1 MEDRKRIAIACQGG
15 GSQCAFVAGALR
27 TLLAR
32 GIQDRYRIVGLS
44 GTSGG
49 ALTAALAWFSLLDQK
64 ARGNGSAVEDLVTP
78 FWRDLTAQSPIEVFF
93 DRFCVQMVRMTEGGM
108 LPSIASSPS
117 TPQFKF
123 WTDLTA
129 RLIGRPEF
137 TDLRA
142 VVLKH
147 MDFEALPALVQPDS
161 PVLLVGAANV
171 LEGSF
176 KIFSSVHR
184 EIKVESLLASAAVP
198 NLFPAADVDGD
209 AYWDGIFSTNP
220 PVAGFLRKTLMGPDT
235 WPEEIWILQVNRAQH
250 KTIPE
255 RPGDI
260 FDRRN
265 HLAGNLSLQHELEL
279 IDIVNI
285 LIQEDA
291 LTDAFRAR
299 LGIIAREPIKVRFLR
314 MSPALQEGLDYPTK
328 LSRQPD
334 HIARLMADGDAQA
347 SVFLAELRAPER
359 PEDLTQQA
367 AQIATH

>member
-1 MEDRKRIAIACQGG
+1 MEDRKRVAIACQGG

-27 TLLAR
+27 TLLAQ
-32 GIQDRYRIVGLS
+32 GVQDRYRIVGLS

-49 ALTAALAWFSLLDQK
+49 ALTAALAWLSLLRQ
-64 ARGNGSAVEDLVTP
+64 AQGVGSAYEDRVTA
-78 FWRDLTAQSPIEVFF
+78 FWKDLTAQTPMEVFF
-93 DRFCVQMVRMTEGGM
+93 DQFCVQMVRMMESGT

-117 TPQFKF
+117 SPQFRL
-123 WTDLTA
+123 WSGITSQ
-129 RLIGRPEF
+129 LIGRPEF

-142 VVLKH
+142 VILKH

-161 PVLLVGAANV
+161 PVLLVGAADV

-176 KIFSSVHR
+176 KIFSSR
-184 EIKVESLLASAAVP
+184 RGEIQLESLLASAAVP
-198 NLFPAADVDGD
+198 NLFPAVERRRPRLLGRHLLHQPAHHRLSAEGADGEDS
-209 AYWDGIFSTNP
+209 F
-220 PVAGFLRKTLMGPDT
+220 
-235 WPEEIWILQVNRAQH
+235 PEEIWIIQVNRAQH
-250 KTIPE
+250 RTIPD

-279 IDIVNI
+279 IDVVNI

-291 LTDAFRAR
+291 LTDRFRERFGLYAN
-299 LGIIAREPIKVRFLR
+299 EPIKVRFLR

-328 LSRQPD
+328 LSRQPE
-334 HIARLMADGDAQA
+334 HIARLLADGDIQA
-347 SVFLAELRAPER
+347 KAFLAGLREKELPV
-359 PEDLTQQA
+359 DLTHQA

>member
-1 MEDRKRIAIACQGG
+1 MDDRKRIAIACQGG
-15 GSQCAFVAGALR
+15 GSQCAFVAGALT

-32 GIQDRYRIVGLS
+32 GVQDQFRIVGLS

-49 ALTAALAWFSLLDQK
+49 ALTAALAWVSLLEQ
-64 ARGNGSAVEDLVTP
+64 ARQGNGAPVEDRVTG
-78 FWRDLTAQSPIEVFF
+78 FWKDLSAQTPMEVLF
-93 DRFCVQMVRMTEGGM
+93 DRFCVQLVRMTESGL

-117 TPQFKF
+117 SPQFRL
-123 WTDLTA
+123 LTQVTS

-142 VVLKH
+142 VILKH
-147 MDFEALPALVQPDS
+147 LDFEALPTLVKLDS
-161 PVLLVGAANV
+161 PVLLVGAADV
-171 LEGSF
+171 LEGTF
-176 KIFSSVHR
+176 KIFSSAHR

-198 NLFPAADVDGD
+198 NLFPAVDVDGH

-220 PVAGFLRKTLMGPDT
+220 PITGFLRRTLMGQHAF
-235 WPEEIWILQVNRAQH
+235 PEEIWIIQVNRAH
-250 KTIPE
+250 HDSIPQ

-279 IDIVNI
+279 IDMVNL

-291 LTDAFRAR
+291 VTERFRTRFGLEAKV
-299 LGIIAREPIKVRFLR
+299 PIKVRFLR
-314 MSPALQEGLDYPTK
+314 MSPELARGLDYPSK

-334 HIARLMADGDAQA
+334 FIGKLLDHGAAQA
-347 SVFLAELRAPER
+347 KVFLADLGEDR
-359 PEDLTQQA
+359 PADLTAQA
-367 AQIATH
+367 EQVTTH